1 MKILVF
7 NAGSSSLKYQLIDMQ
22 NEHVLAKGN
31 AERIGLEQSVIKHTA
46 VGKEKFEIYIKIETH
61 LDAVK
66 LVLDTIKSSEYGV
79 IKDLGEVS
87 AVGHRVAHG
96 GETFSESSLI
106 DNTVLKAIKDNI
118 GLAPLHNPA
127 NITVIE
133 ACLQIIPNTPMAAV
147 FDTAFHQS
155 MPDEAF
161 MYALPY
167 KYYEKYGIRRY
178 GFHGT
183 SHKYVSQR
191 AAILLGKD
199 ISSLNMISCH
209 LGNGSSIAAIKS
221 GKSIDTSMG
230 FTPLEGLPMGTRSGS
245 IDPAII
251 SFLIEKEN
259 LSTEQINY
267 ILNKSSGVLGV
278 SGISSDFRDLEA
290 ASVANNTRAELAI
303 RLFSYSIKK
312 YIGAYTA
319 ALGEV
324 DCLIFTAGIGENSK
338 KVRKLAC
345 GGLDCI
351 GIKVD
356 DARNNCVDGISCNEG
371 VISTS
376 DSAVKIFVIPANEE
390 LMIARETAA
399 LV

>member
-1 MKILVF
+1 
-7 NAGSSSLKYQLIDMQ
+7 MQ
-22 NEHVLAKGN
+22 NEHVLAKGVS
-31 AERIGLEQSVIKHTA
+31 ERIGQDRSVIKHTA
-46 VGKEKFEIYIKIETH
+46 VGKERFETSIKIKTH

-66 LVLDTIKSSEYGV
+66 LVLDTLKSPEYGA

-96 GETFSESSLI
+96 GETFSEATLI
-106 DNTVLKAIKDNI
+106 DNKVLKAIQDNI

-127 NITVIE
+127 NIMGIE
-133 ACLQIIPNTPMAAV
+133 ACMQIIHNTPMVAV

-155 MPDEAF
+155 MPEEAF
-161 MYALPY
+161 MYALPC

-191 AAILLGKD
+191 AAFLVGKD
-199 ISSLNMISCH
+199 ISSLNIISCH

-230 FTPLEGLPMGTRSGS
+230 FTPLEGLPMGTRCGS

-259 LSTEQINY
+259 LDTEQINY
-267 ILNKSSGVLGV
+267 VLNKSSGMLGI

-290 ASVANNTRAELAI
+290 ASVNNARAELAI

-319 ALGEV
+319 VLGGV

-338 KVRKLAC
+338 RVRKLAC
-345 GGLDCI
+345 SGLDCI

-356 DARNNCVDGISCNEG
+356 NERNNCVDGISYNEG

-399 LV
+399 LI